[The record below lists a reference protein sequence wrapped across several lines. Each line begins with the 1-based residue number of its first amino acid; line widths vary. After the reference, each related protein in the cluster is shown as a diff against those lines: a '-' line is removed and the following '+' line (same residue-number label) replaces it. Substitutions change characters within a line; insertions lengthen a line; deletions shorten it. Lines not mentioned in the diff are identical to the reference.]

1 MALVRVRKQRR
12 ASGGFFRPFLR
23 IDASPYA
30 PRPFSPPSE
39 RNFSTNITGS
49 RPNRKGRDRLSVTAA
64 THIHSALKT
73 FFVESTPGRKQRPSQ
88 IVAKELCLQGNVNPR
103 RRYFQQLFLAII
115 IRPRTCVTKECMS
128 KQTFHPPL
136 TTADMNRQHAV
147 LL

>member
-1 MALVRVRKQRR
+1 MVRVRKQRR

>member
-23 IDASPYA
+23 IDARPYA
-30 PRPFSPPSE
+30 PRPFSE

-49 RPNRKGRDRLSVTAA
+49 RPSRKGRDRLSVTAA
-64 THIHSALKT
+64 THIHSAQKT
-73 FFVESTPGRKQRPSQ
+73 FFVESTPGRKQGPTQ
-88 IVAKELCLQGNVNPR
+88 IVAKKLCLQGNVNPR

-136 TTADMNRQHAV
+136 ATADMNRQHTV